1 MTKTRFS
8 KNQNDALFIL
18 ALLETKQFNGAVP
31 VAKMRTMISQPREG
45 ELDASNF
52 RKSLHAL
59 EGKGCIELLRAKD
72 LSLAAK
78 LTRVGRHQA
87 AKVYR
92 ERTGKELDVPP
103 VDDEQMTIF
112 DNDQ

>member
-1 MTKTRFS
+1 MKNTRFS

-18 ALLETKQFNGAVP
+18 ALLETKQFTGPIP
-31 VAKMRTMISQPREG
+31 VSKMRTIISTPREG

-59 EGKGCIELLRAKD
+59 ERKGCIELLRAKD
-72 LSLAAK
+72 LSLAAQ
-78 LTRVGRHQA
+78 LTKIGRHQA
-87 AKVYR
+87 AKIYR
-92 ERTGKELDVPP
+92 ERTGEELDVKP

>member
-1 MTKTRFS
+1 MVKTRFS
-8 KNQNDALFIL
+8 RNQNDALFIL

-31 VAKMRTMISQPREG
+31 VAKMRTMISQPRDG

-59 EGKGCIELLRAKD
+59 EDKGCIELLRARD

-112 DNDQ
+112 DNED

>member
-1 MTKTRFS
+1 MKKTRFS

-18 ALLETKQFNGAVP
+18 ALLESKQFEGALP
-31 VAKMRTMISQPREG
+31 VAKMRAMISQPREG

-52 RKSLHAL
+52 RKSLHTL
-59 EGKGCIELLRAKD
+59 EAKGCVELLRAKD
-72 LSLAAK
+72 LSLAAQ
-78 LTRVGRHQA
+78 LTKVGRHQA

-92 ERTGKELDVPP
+92 ERTGEELDVKP
-103 VDDEQMTIF
+103 VDDEKMTIF

>member
-18 ALLETKQFNGAVP
+18 ALLESKQFEGAVP
-31 VAKMRTMISQPREG
+31 VSKMRTMISQPREG

-59 EGKGCIELLRAKD
+59 EDKGCVELLRARN
-72 LSLAAK
+72 LNLAAK

-87 AKVYR
+87 AKIYR

-112 DNDQ
+112 DNE

>member
-1 MTKTRFS
+1 MKKTRFS

-18 ALLETKQFNGAVP
+18 ALLETKQFIGPMP
-31 VAKMRTMISQPREG
+31 VAKMRAIISQPREG

-59 EGKGCIELLRAKD
+59 SDKGCVELSRAKD

-78 LTRVGRHQA
+78 LTRTGRHQA

-92 ERTGKELDVPP
+92 ERTGEELDVMP

-112 DNDQ
+112 DNE